1 MPIICPAEYAD
12 DDDKYSPCFAQ
23 FPYELSPFQKHAIQA
38 IVDGNHTLVCA
49 PTGSGK
55 TLPAEFAI
63 RHFVGQGK
71 KVVYTSPIKAL
82 SNQKYHE
89 FSRKFPDISIG
100 LCTGDI
106 KTNPTAD
113 LMIMTAEILNN
124 ALKRDQ
130 NTNANANANLH
141 FQMDIETE
149 LAAIIMDE
157 VHYINDDARGHVW
170 EQSIIF
176 CPSHVQLVML
186 SATLDGP
193 DKFAEWIEST
203 NHNKNKTNPK
213 SVVLAQT
220 GKRIVPLTHYAYIP
234 FLESAPKIVKDKS
247 TVAALR
253 NGTDKLLRLQT
264 ASNVFQDAAYQ
275 TMADTIKIYDKHEI
289 RVNPKH
295 ALNQLAKFMKGQEDP
310 DVDDCL
316 LPAIVFVLSRK
327 QVERYAD
334 EITTSVWE
342 FDSKAPY
349 TIANECEQILR
360 KLPNW
365 REYAEL
371 PEYKTLVRHLEKGVA
386 THHSGMIP
394 VLREIVEILIGKKMV
409 RLLFATESF
418 AIGLDC
424 PIRTAV
430 FVGLSKFDGSG
441 DRLFHSHEYTQMAG
455 RAGRRGIDVVG
466 NVIHLPT
473 MHRSLPTAKEFRD
486 VLSGTPQTLESKF
499 HIDYG
504 MVLQSLANRPMNNE
518 SHSFSS
524 SSSSSVAAVDVG
536 VKFAERSM
544 IQGELDKHR
553 AAQLRIAQD
562 AKDKYDVTCAA
573 LATSLRTPCDTCAN
587 YIALKS
593 AMPYLVN
600 KKRKETERLLTNLET
615 DWKWIRDDAKLVQIC
630 DELKDAWK
638 REQRSADGLGL
649 WLTKQT
655 EMVVQVLEQDGFIE
669 KDVNIEQLTAQGW
682 VAAQIAEIHPLVLSR
697 CIFLW
702 DQMERFSPV
711 QIVGLLSVFCDVRL
725 PEDARRCEPED
736 ARRCEPYTRGAHNEF
751 LRYRILEMKRMYEI
765 YGDTERRLQMNTG
778 IKYEGAL
785 CMDMVDAM
793 MDWAE
798 LGDDEVACR
807 AHLRS
812 TVAEMGISI
821 GDFVKATL
829 KICALAK
836 ELRAMALN
844 AGFVDL
850 AAKLE
855 TTDSLLLKYVATTQ
869 SLYLF

>member
-1 MPIICPAEYAD
+1 MPIICPAEYSDASSS
-12 DDDKYSPCFAQ
+12 YSPYFAQ
-23 FPYELSPFQKHAIQA
+23 FSYELSPFQKHAIQA

-124 ALKRDQ
+124 ALKRGTNQDKDQ
-130 NTNANANANLH
+130 NTNANLH

-157 VHYINDDARGHVW
+157 VHYINDESRGHVW
-170 EQSIIF
+170 EQSIIL
-176 CPSHVQLVML
+176 CPSHVQLIML

-193 DKFAEWIEST
+193 EKFAEWIETTNQNTNST
-203 NHNKNKTNPK
+203 ETNSKNKT
-213 SVVLAQT
+213 VVLAQT
-220 GKRIVPLTHYAYIP
+220 GTRIVPLTHYAYIP
-234 FLESAPKIVKDKS
+234 FLESVPKIVKDKS

-253 NGTDKLLRLQT
+253 NGTDKLIRLQT
-264 ASNVFQDAAYQ
+264 SNNVFQDAAYQ

-289 RVNPKH
+289 RVNQKH
-295 ALNQLAKFMKGQEDP
+295 TLNQLAKFMKGQEDP

-327 QVERYAD
+327 QVEKYAE

-349 TIANECEQILR
+349 TIANECESILR

-365 REYAEL
+365 REYVDL
-371 PEYKTLVRHLEKGVA
+371 PEYKTLVRNLEKGVA

-430 FVGLSKFDGSG
+430 FVGISKFDGTG

-473 MHRSLPTAKEFRD
+473 MYRSLPTANEFRE
-486 VLSGTPQTLESKF
+486 VLSGTPQKLESKF
-499 HIDYG
+499 HIDYS
-504 MVLQSLANRPMNNE
+504 MVLHAIANRTRNMNNA
-518 SHSFSS
+518 
-524 SSSSSVAAVDVG
+524 SSVVDTVALVDAVDAG
-536 VKFAERSM
+536 IQLAERSM
-544 IQGELDKHR
+544 IRGELDKHQ
-553 AAQLRIAQD
+553 AAQNRITQD
-562 AKDKYDVTCAA
+562 AKDRYDAKLAA
-573 LATSLRTPCDTCAN
+573 LETSLRTPFDVCKN
-587 YIALKS
+587 YNTLKS

-600 KKRKETERLLTNLET
+600 KKRKETERSLTNLET
-615 DWKWIRDDAKLVQIC
+615 QWKWIKDDTKLVQSC
-630 DELKDAWK
+630 DDLKDSWA
-638 REQRSADGLGL
+638 REKQTSDGLGL
-649 WLTKQT
+649 WLNNQT
-655 EMVVQVLEQDGFIE
+655 EMVVKVLETDGFIDSDG
-669 KDVNIEQLTAQGW
+669 KLTAQGW
-682 VAAQIAEIHPLVLSR
+682 VAAQIAEIHPLVISR

-711 QIVGLLSVFCDVRL
+711 QIVGLLSAFCDMRL
-725 PEDARRCEPED
+725 PEDSNPCSHKV
-736 ARRCEPYTRGAHNEF
+736 HNEF
-751 LRYRILEMKRMYEI
+751 LRYRMNEMQKMYDI
-765 YGDTERRLQMNTG
+765 YGDTERRLQMATG
-778 IKYEGAL
+778 IKYAGAL
-785 CMDMVDAM
+785 CMDMADVM

-807 AHLRS
+807 AYLHGS
-812 TVAEMGISI
+812 VVGISI

-844 AGFVDL
+844 AGFVEL

-855 TTDSLLLKYVATTQ
+855 TTDSMLLKYVATTQ